1 MNIQTFIF
9 TASQAIEINKDLE
22 SLDDRNDQMNYSI
35 FRNNQERYKKL
46 TGLTLSSHEAI
57 TEAELEYFEE
67 MNKEPEEEI
76 STGRFAMLNQLFIR
90 TLQNNHVAA

>member
-1 MNIQTFIF
+1 MKIQTFIF
-9 TASQAIEINKDLE
+9 TPSQAIEINKDLE

-67 MNKEPEEEI
+67 MNKEPEDDI
-76 STGRFAMLNQLFIR
+76 KSDRCLTLTQLFIR
-90 TLQNNHVAA
+90 TLQDNHVAA